1 MRYCI
6 ILSGIFLLIVIPGES
21 RGQGHFVNHGF
32 RITAPTLTYSQNRSK
47 WSIEGG
53 YHVHRV
59 LEFGLALEQMN
70 DSRDGITRQSWSPY
84 VAVYPFVQSGSMP
97 VSVRLGLTFE
107 RQAVWGDRFF
117 PLGRQGIFV
126 SGRAY
131 RLDAGISRNVAIDWR
146 FAGRPVSLL
155 TILFMSWE
163 KATMTIGDA
172 KEYDRLV
179 SVYGDFLA
187 VIDAGGKAY
196 VMIGPRLGIVDDE
209 PAVGFTFGITGG
221 LRH

>member
-1 MRYCI
+1 MRSCVILVGI
-6 ILSGIFLLIVIPGES
+6 ILLGVIPEGS
-21 RGQGHFVNHGF
+21 NAQGHFVNHGF
-32 RITAPTLTYSQNRSK
+32 RITAPTLTYSSNRSK

-53 YHVHRV
+53 YHIHRV
-59 LEFGLALEQMN
+59 LELGVALEQMN

-97 VSVRLGLTFE
+97 VSVRLGVTFE

-131 RLDAGISRNVAIDWR
+131 RLEAGLSRNFAIDWR

-155 TILFMSWE
+155 TILFTSWE

-172 KEYDRLV
+172 KEFDRLL

-187 VIDAGGKAY
+187 VIDAGEKAY
-196 VMIGPRLGIVDDE
+196 VMIGPRLGLIDDE
-209 PAVGFTFGITGG
+209 PAVGFTFGIVGG